1 MKQLTLSIVIPTLG
15 REKVMLQTLEH
26 HLRLSRTTKEF
37 LELILLDQT
46 QRHDVTTE
54 QCLSELNN
62 QKKIRWLRLKEPHLT
77 RSMNLGLMEAR
88 GDVVLF
94 TDDDIIP
101 ISDLLNEHLAV
112 YYNNPDVCA
121 VVGQILQPG
130 EQPENISFASSG
142 NMLTRYLD
150 FPFRRTQSTFIENA
164 IACNFSLIRKKGLM
178 LGGFDER
185 FIPPVAFRFETE
197 FAKRLVANGGKIWF
211 EAKASVRHLHYDTGG
226 TRIRGGHLNSM
237 SPRYG
242 VGDYYYAMRH
252 GKGWPRLWY
261 IFHRPFRE
269 VRTKYHLKHPWW
281 IPLKFIGELLAIVKA
296 VQLYLKGPK
305 LMHFRGNSSNACP

>member
-1 MKQLTLSIVIPTLG
+1 MSKLTLSIVIPTYG
-15 REKVMLQTLEH
+15 REKVMLETLEY
-26 HLRLSRTTKEF
+26 HLRLAKTTSDF

-77 RSMNLGLMEAR
+77 RSMNLGLTEAR

-112 YYNNPDVCA
+112 YYNNPDVWA

-130 EQPENISFASSG
+130 EQSEDVSFVPSG
-142 NMLTRYLD
+142 NMLTRYLN

-164 IACNFSLIRKKGLM
+164 MAGNLSLVRKNGLM

-185 FIPPVAFRFETE
+185 FIPPVASRFETE

-211 EAKASVRHLHYDTGG
+211 EAKAGVRHLHHDTGG
-226 TRIRGGHLNSM
+226 IRIKGSHLNSM

-242 VGDYYYAMRH
+242 VGDYYYALRH
-252 GKGWPRLWY
+252 GKGWPRFWY
-261 IFHRPFRE
+261 IFKRPFRE

-281 IPLKFIGELLAIVKA
+281 IPVKFIGELYAIFKA
-296 VQLYLKGPK
+296 VRLYRIGPK
-305 LMHFRGNSSNACP
+305 LLDTSS